1 MKFKKAFSVLSI
13 FMFAFVG
20 LIFGCKGKYDKYSI
34 YVEGE
39 TSIILHASSSIETDR
54 THEVTIK
61 YKNAPNENSKNI
73 TPIYDQKMF
82 SVTLVEKTEKY
93 TKFKI
98 APQDNIFSDN
108 LTSEIVFKT
117 AEGEKKCSVTVQ
129 IVIEITNLFINSNY
143 SPYVVADGKYY
154 SINTDKAFNFEPS
167 NTTQKGIVYSLV
179 DETLKER
186 YGIEV
191 LSDGRMKVERL
202 IDNNGQGLSS
212 FEVKATS
219 ENNANLTQTI
229 SVDVLK
235 ALTLEDF
242 SIITNGANS
251 DLATRYYQFSNENYE
266 NLTDAE
272 KERYATENF
281 EFLKQN
287 GIVLSSNDDKKK
299 TSLFQVVVNATSGLV
314 KENLNISLEKYILNN
329 ATIDRNTFV
338 ISALNP
344 NVDYLTL
351 NISYK
356 NYEDYKLSL
365 TLPVD
370 VKENATEMFI
380 NSSEKTTY
388 EIFDYYENHIGQPF
402 KVNIGKSNAY
412 DKTFKVSI
420 GKNDFAKLVLTYNGI
435 SMTNNDFEEKDGA
448 LVSKHNFENNSV
460 IYIKAKTGQE
470 NSEEE
475 IEIKFIAN
483 GGIDLDSAIKLNIV
497 EGVTSLSFATNKQ
510 ILYVAKGETL
520 NLNNQKLAYK
530 VNGKNIGDKLLDKV
544 NLYIENENLISATK
558 DTKAYNF
565 DIEGLNV
572 GTTKIKLVSENG
584 VESEEIIVIVYNYFD
599 AEELDEMFNIEM
611 GANLKLVEDKY
622 YLGLE
627 AGTNNANI
635 TLKNTNLVTINSS
648 SIEAA
653 DADILNAYKVSDNG
667 LIYQVQ
673 SISLGET
680 TVTIK
685 VNLYNENS
693 LVNNGELTKE
703 ITKELTIKT
712 YYPITDVSLKIDKN
726 GIDVID
732 GADLDLDSKN
742 NKLHVLKYEDI
753 FKISKKLTGNAEDS
767 DNLIKIAYN
776 IPNGYSVYNKNLST
790 NNVEEENAD
799 IIIGK
804 DYSLTFMFGD
814 KGFSSGVHSLS
825 ITAKVYDILATEY
838 YPVTFKVNV
847 KEQVKPYKIEIKEE
861 YGFVYL
867 TNQTSLY
874 ELKAEVKSEF
884 GKEVTNKNLAYK
896 VKDETILSVN
906 EQGII
911 TPKSS
916 GTTEITIYAKAS
928 KYKEDD
934 EYSVYEKVTVVVS
947 DGSKNLP
954 YILTDFSKLEA
965 DKNYTLSSD
974 LQIENSFNGEFGGT
988 INGDFAYKKY
998 SNNNYTGNFKL
1009 ISSLNGTIFTKLLN
1023 TATIENLDIVVNFQA
1038 TNDNKYSLFANT
1050 NEGEIENV
1058 NLTITGNMIFEFEN
1072 AKSVGLL
1079 VCENFG
1085 IITNCSVTG
1094 NLEIATNNNLTF
1106 GGLVG
1111 TNNGTLIGAYNYFT
1125 SETAENYNSTLNL
1138 IINTTG
1144 GDLTVGGLV
1153 GFASNSSINKNLN
1166 GKSIIRS
1173 NAKALGGII
1182 GEIDGKKDTTKVENC
1197 LFSGILN
1204 TTKVGANVGGV
1215 AGSATSTIF
1224 NLCFV
1229 QFTYESTKLGS
1240 TEKAFITASGNVGG
1254 LFGALSGENKISNS
1268 YVQSLVEYGS
1278 IGFDSDIL
1286 ASGNIGGLV
1295 GQIEENAKVEI
1306 EISFAEVEVLVNGNE
1321 DSIIGGLIGNAYD
1334 FTLNNVYSMVN
1345 VQNKDV
1351 VGGFV
1356 GKVVYA
1362 GSINN
1367 AYTLTANNI
1376 VGRNPNNVIISSNE
1390 VYTSSTVYD
1399 MISTSKFS
1407 TTPWKRDIYVNSG
1420 FPYLIFGSYN
1430 LIMQEPQSIKARF
1443 VVGNKVNENDIYYYG
1458 ASENIIVV
1466 NNDDKQ
1472 NKALVYYSN
1481 NLQFSLSE
1489 ILNIT
1494 VYPEGAQYNIMSSDN
1509 SILSVSGDR
1518 VRILKTGNVTLKVY
1532 YSNGRD
1538 VISAEVYFAIVNK
1551 IQEIVVEDD
1560 FEILEGKTKQL
1571 NVKVTGEGGLNF
1583 KFNED
1588 VSSYLLY
1595 NNDSINEQEINT
1607 NLKQHIFTALNEKS
1621 KISYI
1626 LTPYY
1631 NVLFGEEEYKVKDYD
1646 LQKNNLSIAIITG
1659 ATGISTNTTNIY
1671 LTEKQTISFDVQVE
1685 NDTEEN
1691 GLTICGE
1698 EFLTDKKQTINFDG
1712 ETILSVGVSKD
1723 ENAFTINVSSN
1734 ISITE
1739 EKTVELIIS
1748 PVSNSSL
1755 KLSVFVTLLPSKL
1768 LSIELTH
1775 YQTTT
1780 SAQDIKTMT
1789 NIPSPNITPGELGVL
1804 QINLHPNYA
1813 NLRKVLIKSN
1823 TVNGASIQ
1831 LAQLAVDE
1839 TNGNNLVYVKNNG
1852 KEEGALLLDFTTSK
1866 ITENG
1871 KQFDG
1876 NLYVSTILPSNVA
1889 VNTVF
1894 TITVICYDA
1903 LSSEPITQEIPLK
1916 AVPLP
1921 GAYLAYNGETNIQMA
1936 KGTELTLDLIKVNVD
1951 NVTPNFNYDDLKNKG
1966 VSLEYDEENEKVT
1979 IYVDIL
1985 SEITNFEIVTTVRTY
2000 INGKFET
2007 VQNTTIIS
2015 VVDFVVNDAYVEN
2028 AENSIIENNLGST
2041 TALKVKLNVTKANE
2055 SLFHNNDGNLEA
2067 RKQELERITLRIRA
2081 LEESISKLNSTFNT
2095 ITNNNNGSYIYSNI
2109 VADTTY
2115 ANFKTSEQNG
2125 YLAIT
2130 GTKVSTQQI
2139 VVLIN
2144 YTYDLNGYVKL
2155 TTNAGYEIVKNLI
2168 LEVKTYATKDNP
2180 FPITTYEQF
2189 KEKLTSEEGGSY
2201 ILLSD
2206 ITLPTNYSPINA
2218 NFESLDG
2225 NGYTINLQGFSLTE
2239 ENTNVGVFSEI
2250 SENSV
2255 VKNLKINILPN
2266 TFYLNDIYQYGF
2278 EVDALNLESLNF
2290 GVLCGVN
2297 NGVITNC
2304 SVVNDNNLLNKKSI
2318 AINIKS
2324 EENDNIN
2331 VGLFVGEN
2339 NGYITN
2345 SHVNNYSDKNTQG
2358 ISIYAKANLSGFV
2371 AKNSG
2376 KIASSYTTNVYI
2388 INSSQQLKTAGFVV
2402 ENTNQI
2408 VTSFVEGD
2416 RSNINNYGQILSGG
2430 IGAIY
2435 NVGGFVYSNAGS
2447 IKDCYSN
2454 IPLTTNMRSAG
2465 FVYDNT
2471 SGKIS
2476 TCFSASLI
2484 QTGSS
2489 SYRNFTG
2496 NNEENIVLNT
2506 KGGITQ
2512 SYYLSLTSIKGSD
2525 LTEYSEPANA
2535 ISVFDENSLEGFVCG
2550 VNGIWDVSGSLPVL
2564 IDATNEIYTQ
2574 RKLLD
2579 NSQLN
2584 DDSTKVYNYAYVNY
2598 QEGTEKNPIIVSNTK
2613 EFIDAITN
2621 IDNLYSYYMF
2631 GKKITTN
2638 INYKYIRIVKDINLS
2653 TIIIDGEEQDSQ
2665 EEVQKLQNIIF
2676 AGNLNGNGMDINN
2689 IVITAKSS
2697 DTNYDSFGL
2706 FKQIGVDFIYN
2717 SDKTT
2722 KNNLLDE
2729 DNCSVVKNINF
2740 YINSISAT
2748 ITRSVGVLTG
2758 EVINSK
2764 LYNINIVNNNNVVV
2778 TGNNMV
2784 GGVAGRISGQSK
2796 VSGISSNV
2804 SVMSTFNSEIERKN
2818 YVEIES
2824 KKINNVNYGSIS
2836 ETANNKVGFAGGLFG
2851 VVDIY
2856 DAKINYLA
2864 ETTTSQS
2871 KQTTAQITREFK
2883 GGISI
2888 NNNHISYAKV
2898 RGDIQVIGEI
2908 SGGLFGYIGTNS
2920 AIHDAQFEL
2929 TESRTQNIIANYSA
2943 GGIAGENHGLINY
2956 AVVSAEKYL
2965 QEEYDRNKTALE
2977 LRNMSNYLFSSTS
2990 NTATYVGGLVG
3001 INKDGNI
3008 TYSYNRANIIAENSR
3023 FVGGLVGLF
3032 DEGKIMYAYTT
3043 ANVVAQ
3049 KEIKSQEGYTTQ
3061 LKGYAG
3067 GVVGRLNSYIETSYD
3082 MSNIVG
3088 ANNIDTTKGSL
3099 DYYLTSFAGYNAVS
3113 QDKMPNVFETTI
3125 NGSSCIG
3132 STFNTNGEKLEFENY
3147 LDKNTQ
3153 CFDSYASDE
3162 NWDKVNF
3169 VFPVLTYNPQA
3180 VNRAIES
3187 EEDLRNMVSGGS
3199 YTLSKDIYLTSP
3211 WSPTYLEDIT
3221 LTSQERSKTEWS
3233 IHGTKYYKIYNLNIV
3248 KGSNDVSSNIGFFS
3262 TLKNSTVKDIT
3273 FVVGTTFKDPN
3284 NSAKAPDMRDGDAIN
3299 DDNWKKYSNLGLQIS
3314 NTDQKENQQPYSM
3327 GVLAGVIGAGS
3338 TINNIS
3344 IITKNGGKT
3353 EINTNLPNI
3362 GVLAGNISDYA
3373 QVSDIYINCLSD
3385 EFKDLGYKATFN
3397 ITSQDNGIG
3406 KETNIGGLFGKAN
3419 NSNIKNVNIKNVTI
3433 ETKATE
3439 SNVGLIGGNIGNS
3452 AISVISVE
3460 NSNIQAPN
3468 EIAKNY
3474 IYSGYGFGSV
3484 NTLSNEYEET
3494 CLFSFKQCK
3503 ISITLAEKIYVGGF
3517 AGQVINSSIFGVDI
3531 SKDCS
3536 IDIGAGVDN
3545 DETYVGGLIGCAGT
3559 LTDGNFLRNSYSNG
3573 QISLE
3578 YNGNEEI
3585 HVFVGGLVGR
3595 NGFSEEIKQ
3604 ANDKV
3609 TSTKYTYSG
3618 LNIGDDDT
3626 SSSKTYSKVKINVS
3640 SVTTSSNVEVC
3651 IGGLVGKNSG
3661 NIKNVV
3667 GLTSIKSTVISS
3679 YKEENTISAGIAIN
3693 EKGTI
3698 ENVSCAGALAG
3709 VSVRDEEYG
3718 VTFETYENLVKDFKA
3733 LSFDA
3738 DRKSENID
3746 NLGLSIL
3753 NPQIIASQDDWNG
3766 LVDIWNN
3773 ETANSETKYYI
3784 LNCDITSSTIDKFNH
3799 VLIGN
3804 GNTITLENAL
3814 FNTIGNNAVVSSL
3827 NIIAKTNKINSYNVV
3842 LNDDCLNSN
3851 TVLAQENTGVVFGVN
3866 IVGNLYS
3873 SFTANDDITS
3883 YISSFVIKNTGTIIN
3898 SSSKVNMIIKVEF
3911 NNYND
3916 EKKDAISGFVS
3927 ENEGLILNSY
3937 STSNI
3942 EILETK
3948 RDINYIVPSALKNIA
3963 GFVYNNKK
3971 FIANCYSATTMP
3983 ESASEASYP
3992 FEIKNTNNLCIQ
4004 NCYFDINAVAKYR
4017 IDKES
4022 KLAKD
4027 TISMPKQTNEIT
4039 KELFKGYTSIWAQD
4053 NKINYN
4059 YIYINNINNINI
4071 ESATTTSDIYLT
4083 YSEDNGYEINHLGI
4097 LNSITSILEEATSEV
4112 KFILTRNVNA
4122 KVVRV
4127 YKDRGSTKEE
4137 VLTSY
4142 TPINLSGKNAT
4153 FNGNGFAIC
4162 NLKLENSTKI
4172 TDKTTEYN
4180 KYVGL
4185 FYTTTDTTSSKVTNL
4200 ALLNMKYVINTLS
4213 ATPTYIGG
4221 IVAYGNIAIEN
4232 CYTEGVITTDIVNNE
4247 NDVINRKAELYIGGL
4262 AGQTSGSITNSVSN
4276 VQIDLTTEFKNSTGY
4291 IGGVVGKTT
4300 KSITKTMSLNKIKV
4314 NTFDKLYM
4322 GGIAGLIEATS
4333 TTSTSTT
4340 EVNNVVTL
4348 SQVIYGGYYQ
4358 HYYEQYSE
4366 TESTLYY
4373 NINAVFGKVGENVN
4387 VVADTVN
4394 YSSKLS
4400 LIEDTNSICT
4410 SSNVLKNDGTFFA
4423 SNITSNGNKF
4433 MNSENSSYV
4442 LDVTEGSIL
4451 NPIIITN
4458 IDDLKYTTT
4467 DENGNVITKD
4477 GFESGKN
4484 YIVSISEI
4492 QLKNEAE
4499 GTSATIIGEY
4509 AFSNG
4514 YIIFDNSGENVKV
4527 TFGTNATRLFSSL
4540 TNAIVS
4546 GIDFDGNYTKIQ
4558 TSGILVDLIEN
4569 TTINNVNAYN
4579 MYLTINKPIQNDYND
4594 YNVNSSA
4601 GLFINTAIENSVIT
4615 NVETKEGRI
4624 KAASEENPNN
4634 ENVSRVAGV
4643 VGFAKNTT
4651 FYNVKNY
4658 ATITSANVA
4667 YGLSGIVA
4675 EARNCSINFVENNG
4689 LIYIKGSGT
4698 VIAAGISADIQN
4710 SSISFSK
4717 NTAKVQASSSKDSS
4731 SSGLTI
4737 TPEKKLI
4744 AMYYCFNSGNVF
4756 SVGNQE
4762 SLTTG
4767 LLKVDKNS
4775 ENHELFYSYNKGA
4788 VASEGEIFALT
4799 NGKHKVGNE
4808 NSMINYCYNIGGGY
4822 SSIQTVISLTSGDSS
4837 TLDNVVGVENLM
4849 TTKEIVGST
4858 YAEVIQQSSQD
4869 FTMKKNDSMYFPV
4882 IAVIDELYTLKQKN
4896 ETYQIST
4903 AFDLYYWLSFVA
4915 SGNVDI
4921 LKDIDM
4927 SGYHVKPVQS
4937 EFKGTFNGNN
4947 HQISDIIISEKVIVN
4962 KNNDVDEN
4970 DGVDKMY
4977 VGFIA
4982 QNSGTIKNVN
4992 FVDPQ
4997 ITNDSEIAANTY
5009 IGVVAAQN
5017 SGTIQNVMVSASRDN
5032 IKFISSQ
5039 YSGDHASA
5047 GGDNIYIG
5055 GIAGYNKGTIDTCEV
5070 INLFSGATIDVQYR
5084 FSIGSFKLT
5093 GVNICTGGIVGLSEG
5108 GSIENCSHFGYM
5120 SIIVDNSGRTLEL
5133 GEFGNLVM
5141 DLIISTPVA
5150 TIGSWTGP
5158 IYGKKDDSTT
5168 LDNNYAISNLSTT
5181 SNPTTII
5188 GYSFINSF
5196 VEKSN
5201 NLAGL
5206 VDKNQTGGKGYT
5218 VPPVGTI
5225 SLTTKQ
5231 VKIADKTSDAV
5242 KMADKAADTLKV
5254 LDKIDDTADNV
5265 KLGAS
5270 LAKGAAKGAKMGL
5283 LVFQIVD
5290 AGMMVQNMV
5299 SNIPSFDEQAY
5310 NSITSSSYNTLTAFK
5325 DIYGEFDTKNNLI
5338 SSLFASEEIS
5348 AKTKI
5353 NSDNVCIL
5361 GELSS
5366 HGNSYS
5372 VPNKKEG
5379 ATNTYYIT
5387 SADEFAYALK
5397 LTEETSATFILL
5409 NSIDLRKKAWGTWN
5423 NSLTTQDTSGK
5434 ITIITNGFEIIYS
5447 EADTKVG
5454 KDTKGKDVSTVQT
5467 ISDDFGVVDH
5477 VEKNNAMAKF
5487 NSFKQAFIAAGGY
5500 EEETIKD
5507 DIYYIY
5513 NKEQLYLIGFYLNVF
5528 ADDLV
5533 WSSHINFSGMTFKLQ
5548 NDIALDLS
5556 NDFKT
5561 KNEKGEDIKNPLNKV
5576 LSDKIGGTFIEPQ
5589 MVYDTSKTYSFMNG
5603 IDSYYGSSD
5612 KWREIDLFN
5621 GTIDGNGK
5629 TITIKNG
5636 VLFDYTNVDAKI
5648 YNLNVVANCS
5658 TVDTVGT
5665 IGFVVNNNRGIL
5677 ENVNV
5682 TLNTGETSEAQNP
5695 LIINRVFET
5704 KEVIAKK
5711 VVKKD
5716 GTANYIAIINRVVE
5730 FGLISGYNIG
5740 TITNCSV
5747 KTETLTIKN
5756 NVEIPEKAVYD
5767 YTTNDKGEIVE
5778 LKELTNYSTVIN
5790 LSESIGA
5797 FVGNNSGRIEFNKT
5811 ISEINLNITNS
5822 FNIPDDIKSKTTTET
5837 TIRMG
5842 AICGENSISKE
5853 MVYNEINDK
5862 NKAPGVFG
5870 AKINQVTLNAGDY
5883 TSLKLGGITG
5893 ESSTNITNCSIMS
5906 FETKNTIT
5914 EQKEEIIGLLVG
5926 SVLPSLY
5933 VRNYE
5938 FKNNAYN
5945 YYYSTTMPTISNSF
5959 VIAKTDST
5967 FDLCGKSYCLHY
5979 KVVTTTG
5986 TFEGKTTNCYTI
5998 QYCYSEDEA
6007 LDSSKKYD
6015 WLSVDA
6021 VMATGAGANNINIY
6035 IDSNNDNDNDKDN
6048 NLITENDN
6056 YNSQKLVEINAKTIE
6071 FSIAYDDS
6079 LLEYNESLSIEQ
6091 NNQNASDLE
6100 KVVANRDGCSMSLL
6114 IGNSTTEAKKGTT
6127 FKVVGT
6133 KDLSE
6138 SISIKLDYYTT
6149 EINIKETYYETQ
6161 KVQKTDEQGNLIY
6174 IDSEGQETTE
6184 QFGENGVEN
6193 EPLMI
6198 DKEVEKERTIRKYQY
6213 KLDNDNQFT
6222 KGDENGS
6229 YYVIGLS
6236 GDSSVEFKISLTKT
6250 YDKNETTN

>member
-1 MKFKKAFSVLSI
+1 MKFKKAFSFLFI

-82 SVTLVEKTEKY
+82 SVTLVEKTDKY
-93 TKFKI
+93 AKFKI
-98 APQDNIFSDN
+98 APQDNIYSDD

-117 AEGEKKCSVTVQ
+117 AEGNKKCSITVQ

-143 SPYVVADGKYY
+143 SAFVVADGKYY

-167 NTTQKGIVYSLV
+167 NTTQKGIIYSLV

-186 YGIEV
+186 YGVEV
-191 LSDGRMKVERL
+191 LSDGRMKVESL
-202 IDNNGQGLSS
+202 IDNNGQGLSN

-229 SVDVLK
+229 TVDVLK

-251 DLATRYYQFSNENYE
+251 DLATRYYQLSDEDYE
-266 NLTDAE
+266 KLTDAE
-272 KERYATENF
+272 KSRYQTENF

-299 TSLFQVVVNATSGLV
+299 TSLFQVVINAASGLD
-314 KENLNISLEKYILNN
+314 KGNLNITLEKYILNN

-344 NVDYLTL
+344 NIDYLTL

-370 VKENATEMFI
+370 VKENATEMLI
-380 NSSEKTTY
+380 NSSDKTTY
-388 EIFDYYENHIGQPF
+388 EIFDYYENHVGQPF

-420 GKNDFAKLVLTYNGI
+420 DKNDFAKLVLTYNGI
-435 SMTNNDFEEKDGA
+435 SMTNNDFEEKDGV

-460 IYIKAKTGQE
+460 IYIKAKVGEE
-470 NSEEE
+470 NSNEE
-475 IEIKFIAN
+475 IDIKFIAN
-483 GGIDLDSAIKLNIV
+483 GGIDLDSNIKLNIV

-510 ILYVAKGETL
+510 ILYVAKGEKL
-520 NLNNQKLAYK
+520 NLNNQTLAYK
-530 VNGKNIGDKLLDKV
+530 VNGNDKGDKLLDKV

-584 VESEEIIVIVYNYFD
+584 VESEEITVIVYNYSN
-599 AEELDEMFNIEM
+599 AEELDEMFDIEM

-635 TLKNTNLVTINSS
+635 TLKNTNLVTVNSS
-648 SIEAA
+648 NIEVAKA
-653 DADILNAYKVSDNG
+653 DVLNAYKVSDNG

-680 TVTIK
+680 TITIK
-685 VNLYNENS
+685 VSVYNENS

-712 YYPITDVSLKIDKN
+712 YYPITDVSLKVDKN
-726 GIDVID
+726 GIDVVD

-753 FKISKKLTGNAEDS
+753 FKISKKSTGNTADS

-776 IPNGYSVYNKNLST
+776 IPSGYSVYNKNLST

-799 IIIGK
+799 IVIGE

-814 KGFSSGVHSLS
+814 KGFSSSGVHSLF

-847 KEQVKPYKIEIKEE
+847 KEQVKPYKIEIEEE

-884 GKEVTNKNLAYK
+884 GKEVTNKNLAYT

-916 GTTEITIYAKAS
+916 GKTEITIYAKAS

-934 EYSVYEKVTVVVS
+934 EYSVYEKVTVVVA
-947 DGSKNLP
+947 DGSINLP

-965 DKNYTLSSD
+965 NKNYTLSSD
-974 LQIENSFNGEFGGT
+974 LQVENSFNGEFGGT

-1009 ISSLNGTIFTKLLN
+1009 ISSLKGVIFTKLLN
-1023 TATIENLDIVVNFQA
+1023 TATIKNLDIVVNFQA
-1038 TNDNKYSLFANT
+1038 TNDNEYSLFADI
-1050 NEGEIENV
+1050 NEGNIENV
-1058 NLTITGNMIFEFEN
+1058 NVTYNGNMKFAFAGEEQIG
-1072 AKSVGLL
+1072 SL
-1079 VCENFG
+1079 VCENLG
-1085 IITNCSVTG
+1085 TITNCSVTG
-1094 NLEIATNNNLTF
+1094 NLEITTNNNLIF

-1111 TNNGTLIGAYNYFT
+1111 KNNGTLIGTYNYFN
-1125 SETAENYNSTLNL
+1125 SKTAENYNSTLNL

-1153 GFASNSSINKNLN
+1153 GLANSSSINKNLN
-1166 GKSIIRS
+1166 SKSIIRS
-1173 NAKALGGII
+1173 NAQTLGGII
-1182 GEIDGKKDTTKVENC
+1182 GEIDGEKNTTKIENC
-1197 LFSGILN
+1197 LFSGILS
-1204 TTKVGANVGGV
+1204 TTKVGANVGGITGRV
-1215 AGSATSTIF
+1215 TSTIY

-1229 QFTYESTKLGS
+1229 QFTYENTKLGS
-1240 TEKAFITASGNVGG
+1240 TEKAFITANGNVGG
-1254 LFGALSGENKISNS
+1254 LIGELNGESKISNS
-1268 YVQSLVEYGS
+1268 YIQSLVEYGS

-1286 ASGNIGGLV
+1286 ASGNVGGLV
-1295 GQIEENAKVEI
+1295 GQIVENASVEI
-1306 EISFAEVEVLVNGNE
+1306 EISFAEVEISVNGNE
-1321 DSIIGGLIGNAYD
+1321 NSIIGGLIGKAYD

-1345 VQNKDV
+1345 VQNKENNV

-1356 GKVVYA
+1356 GEVVSA
-1362 GSINN
+1362 GNINN

-1376 VGRNPNNVIISSNE
+1376 VGKNTNNVTISSNE

-1458 ASENIIVV
+1458 ASENIVV
-1466 NNDDKQ
+1466 INNDDKQ
-1472 NKALVYYSN
+1472 NKALVYYSE

-1494 VYPEGAQYNIMSSDN
+1494 VYPEGAQYNIASSDN

-1518 VRILKTGNVTLKVY
+1518 IRILKTGNVTLKVY
-1532 YSNGRD
+1532 YANGRD
-1538 VISAEVYFAIVNK
+1538 VVSAEVYFAIVNK
-1551 IQEIVVEDD
+1551 IQEIVVEED
-1560 FEILEGKTKQL
+1560 FEILKGKTKQL

-1595 NNDSINEQEINT
+1595 NNGSINEQEINT

-1621 KISYI
+1621 EISYT

-1646 LQKNNLSIAIITG
+1646 LQKKDLSFAIITG

-1685 NDTEEN
+1685 NDTEES

-1698 EFLTDKKQTINFDG
+1698 EFLTNNEQTITFDS
-1712 ETILSVGVSKD
+1712 ETILLVSVSKN
-1723 ENAFTINVSSN
+1723 ENAFEINVSSN
-1734 ISITE
+1734 IPVTE

-1748 PVSNSSL
+1748 PVSNSNL

-1789 NIPSPNITPGELGVL
+1789 NIPSPKITPGELGVL

-1823 TVNGASIQ
+1823 IVNGASIQ
-1831 LAQLAVDE
+1831 LAQLAIDE
-1839 TNGNNLVYVKNNG
+1839 TNENNLVYVKNNG
-1852 KEEGALLLDFTTSK
+1852 KEDGALLLDFNTSK
-1866 ITENG
+1866 IIKEG
-1871 KQFDG
+1871 EEIKKQFDG
-1876 NLYVSTILPSNVA
+1876 NLYVSTILPSNA
-1889 VNTVF
+1889 IENTIF

-1903 LSSEPITQEIPLK
+1903 LSSEPIIQEIPLK

-1921 GAYLAYNGETNIQMA
+1921 GAYLAYNNETNIQMA
-1936 KGTELTLDLIKVNVD
+1936 KGTELTLDLIKVNVE
-1951 NVTPNFNYDDLKNKG
+1951 NVEPDFNYADLETKG
-1966 VSLEYDEENEKVT
+1966 VSLEYDEENEKAT

-2007 VQNTTIIS
+2007 VQNTTKIS

-2041 TALKVKLNVTKANE
+2041 TTLKVKLNVTKADE
-2055 SLFHNNDGNLEA
+2055 SLFHNNDGKLEV

-2095 ITNNNNGSYIYSNI
+2095 ITNNNNGSYTYSNI

-2139 VVLIN
+2139 VVLVN

-2168 LEVKTYATKDNP
+2168 LEVKTYTTKDNP
-2180 FPITTYEQF
+2180 FPITTYEKF
-2189 KEKLTSEEGGSY
+2189 REKLTSEEGGSY
-2201 ILLSD
+2201 ILLND
-2206 ITLPTNYSPINA
+2206 ITLPTNYSPISA

-2239 ENTNVGVFSEI
+2239 ENTNIGVFSEI

-2255 VKNLKINILPN
+2255 VKNLKINILPS

-2304 SVVNDNNLLNKKSI
+2304 SVVNENNLLNKKTI
-2318 AINIKS
+2318 AINVKS

-2339 NGYITN
+2339 KGYITN

-2376 KIASSYTTNVYI
+2376 KIASSYATNVYI

-2416 RSNINNYGQILSGG
+2416 RSNIDNYGQILSGG
-2430 IGAIY
+2430 ISAIY

-2471 SGKIS
+2471 SGKIN

-2535 ISVFDENSLEGFVCG
+2535 ISEFDENSLEGFVCG
-2550 VNGIWDVSGSLPVL
+2550 VNGIWNVSGSLPVL
-2564 IDATNEIYTQ
+2564 IDATNEIFTQ

-2584 DDSTKVYNYAYVNY
+2584 DDSTKVYNYVYVNY
-2598 QEGTEKNPIIVSNTK
+2598 QEGTEKNPIIVSNTQ
-2613 EFIDAITN
+2613 EFIDAITDTN
-2621 IDNLYSYYMF
+2621 NLYNYYMF

-2638 INYKYIRIVKDINLS
+2638 INYKYIRIVKDLDLS

-2676 AGNLNGNGMDINN
+2676 AGNLNGNGMNINN

-2717 SDKTT
+2717 SDKST

-2740 YINSISAT
+2740 HINSISAT

-2764 LYNINIVNNNNVVV
+2764 LYNINIVNNNGVVV

-2796 VSGISSNV
+2796 VSGVTSNV

-2824 KKINNVNYGSIS
+2824 KKINNVNYGSINDA
-2836 ETANNKVGFAGGLFG
+2836 ANNKVGFAGGLFG

-2871 KQTTAQITREFK
+2871 KQTTAQITRDFK

-2898 RGDIQVIGEI
+2898 HGDIQVIGEI
-2908 SGGLFGYIGTNS
+2908 SGGLFGYVGTNS
-2920 AIHDAQFEL
+2920 AIHDVQFEL
-2929 TESRTQNIIANYSA
+2929 VESSTQNIIANYSA
-2943 GGIAGENHGLINY
+2943 GGIVGENHGLINY

-3001 INKDGNI
+3001 INKDGDI

-3061 LKGYAG
+3061 LKGYTG
-3067 GVVGRLNSYIETSYD
+3067 GVIGRLNSYIETAYD

-3088 ANNIDTTKGSL
+3088 ANNIDTTKSSTE
-3099 DYYLTSFAGYNAVS
+3099 YYLTSFAGYNAVS

-3125 NGSSCIG
+3125 NGPSCIG
-3132 STFNTNGEKLEFENY
+3132 STFNANGEKLEFENY

-3169 VFPVLTYNPQA
+3169 VFPVLTYNPQS
-3180 VNRAIES
+3180 VNRAVES
-3187 EEDLRNMVSGGS
+3187 EEGLRNMVSGGS
-3199 YTLSKDIYLTSP
+3199 YTLTKDIYLTSP
-3211 WSPTYLEDIT
+3211 WSPAYLEDIT
-3221 LTSQERSKTEWS
+3221 LTSQERSKTEWA

-3248 KGSNDVSSNIGFFS
+3248 KGSSDTSSNIGFFS

-3284 NSAKAPDMRDGDAIN
+3284 NSAKAPDMKNGEATNDA
-3299 DDNWKKYSNLGLQIS
+3299 NWEKYSSLGLQIS
-3314 NTDQKENQQPYSM
+3314 NNTNSGYSM
-3327 GVLAGVIGAGS
+3327 GVLAGVISAGS

-3344 IITKNGGKT
+3344 IITKNGGT
-3353 EINTNLPNI
+3353 AEINTNLQNV

-3373 QVSDIYINCLSD
+3373 QVSDIHINCLSN
-3385 EFKDLGYKATFN
+3385 EFKNLDYQANFN
-3397 ITSQDNGIG
+3397 IISNNS
-3406 KETNIGGLFGKAN
+3406 KEEANIGGLFGKAN
-3419 NSNIKNVNIKNVTI
+3419 NSNIKNVNIKNVAINT
-3433 ETKATE
+3433 TADK

-3452 AISVISVE
+3452 AISIFLVE
-3460 NSNIQAPN
+3460 NSKIQVPN
-3468 EIAKNY
+3468 NSKSY
-3474 IYSGYGFGSV
+3474 IYSGFGFGSV
-3484 NTLSNEYEET
+3484 NNLSNDYGEN
-3494 CLFSFKQCK
+3494 CQFSFKRCE
-3503 ISITLAEKIYVGGF
+3503 ISIFSAVKIYVGGF

-3531 SKDCS
+3531 SKDCLIS
-3536 IDIGAGVDN
+3536 LNAGERN
-3545 DETYVGGLIGCAGT
+3545 DETYLGGLIGRAGT

-3578 YNGNEEI
+3578 YNGGSDI
-3585 HVFVGGLVGR
+3585 QVLVGGLVGC
-3595 NGFSEEIKQ
+3595 NGFNETVKEG
-3604 ANDKV
+3604 NNL
-3609 TSTKYTYSG
+3609 TSKEQTYNG
-3618 LNIGDDDT
+3618 LNIGDNDT
-3626 SSSKTYSKVKINVS
+3626 SSSKTYSKVRINVS
-3640 SVTTSSNVEVC
+3640 SITTSSNSKAY
-3651 IGGLVGKNSG
+3651 IGGLVGRNSG

-3667 GLTSIKSTVISS
+3667 GLSSIKSTAIDS
-3679 YKEENTISAGIAIN
+3679 YKTGKSTISAGIATN
-3693 EKGTI
+3693 EKGKI
-3698 ENVSCAGALAG
+3698 ENVSCAGDLAG
-3709 VSVRDEEYG
+3709 VSIRDEEYG
-3718 VTFETYENLVKDFKA
+3718 VEFESYNNLIKNFEPLD
-3733 LSFDA
+3733 FDA
-3738 DRKSENID
+3738 DQKSENNENI
-3746 NLGLSIL
+3746 GLSIL
-3753 NPQIIASQDDWNG
+3753 NPQTIENQTEWDALVTGLNG
-3766 LVDIWNN
+3766 
-3773 ETANSETKYYI
+3773 ETENSETKYYI
-3784 LNCDITSSTIDKFNH
+3784 LNCDISSSATITNFNH

-3804 GNTITLENAL
+3804 GHTITLQSTL
-3814 FNTIGNNAVVSSL
+3814 FNTIGNNAVVSNL
-3827 NIIAKTNKINSYNVV
+3827 NIIAKTNEINSYD
-3842 LNDDCLNSN
+3842 LDLTDDCLNSN
-3851 TVLAQENTGVVFGVN
+3851 TAFAQENQGVVFGIN
-3866 IVGNLYS
+3866 IVGNLHS
-3873 SFTANDDITS
+3873 SFTANDDTAS

-3898 SSSKVNMIIKVEF
+3898 SSSKVNMIIKVAF
-3911 NNYND
+3911 IHYGD
-3916 EKKDAISGFVS
+3916 EKKDAISGFAN
-3927 ENEGLILNSY
+3927 ENAGLILNSY

-3942 EILETK
+3942 EIFESK

-3963 GFVYNNKK
+3963 GFIYNNTK
-3971 FIANCYSATTMP
+3971 FVANCYSATTMP
-3983 ESASEASYP
+3983 ESDAKTIYP
-3992 FEIKNTNNLCIQ
+3992 FEINSTKNLWVQ
-4004 NCYFDINAVAKYR
+4004 NCYFDVNAVAKYQS
-4017 IDKES
+4017 ENGNS
-4022 KLAKD
+4022 EEAKD
-4027 TISMPKQTNEIT
+4027 TKANPKQTNELT
-4039 KELFKGYTSIWAQD
+4039 KDLFTGYTSIWAQN
-4053 NKINYN
+4053 NKINYS
-4059 YIYINNINNINI
+4059 YIYINNINNTNV
-4071 ESATTTSDIYLT
+4071 ESTTTTTATEIRST
-4083 YSEDNGYEINHLGI
+4083 YSESNGYEINHLGT
-4097 LNSITSILEEATSEV
+4097 LNSMPSILEGTTSEI
-4112 KFILTRNVNA
+4112 KFVLTRNVNA

-4127 YKDRGSTKEE
+4127 YKERSSEREK
-4137 VLTSY
+4137 VLTNY
-4142 TPINLSGKNAT
+4142 TPINLSGKKVT

-4172 TDKTTEYN
+4172 TNNRTDFIQ
-4180 KYVGL
+4180 YVGL
-4185 FYTTTDTTSSKVTNL
+4185 FYTTTETTTNTTSSTVKNL
-4200 ALLNMKYVINTLS
+4200 ALLNMKYVINNLTT
-4213 ATPTYIGG
+4213 TPTYIGG
-4221 IVAYGNIAIEN
+4221 IVAYGDTIVQN
-4232 CYTEGVITTDIVNNE
+4232 CYTEGVITTDIVNNSSE
-4247 NDVINRKAELYIGGL
+4247 NKEATLYIGGL
-4262 AGQTSGSITNSVSN
+4262 AGNTSGEITNSVSN
-4276 VQIDLTTEFKNSTGY
+4276 VQIDLTTEFQNSTGF
-4291 IGGVVGKTT
+4291 IGGVVGET
-4300 KSITKTMSLNKIKV
+4300 KNSITNTMSLNKIKV
-4314 NTFDKLYM
+4314 NTFVKLYM
-4322 GGIAGLIEATS
+4322 GGIAGKVVGTE
-4333 TTSTSTT
+4333 TTTDKTP
-4340 EVNNVVTL
+4340 NLKDIVTL

-4358 HYYEQYSE
+4358 HYYE
-4366 TESTLYY
+4366 TLNDTIYY
-4373 NINAVFGKVGENVN
+4373 NINAVFGKVD
-4387 VVADTVN
+4387 DTISTSDIK

-4400 LIEDTNSICT
+4400 LVEDSICT
-4410 SSNVLKNDGTFFA
+4410 SSNILNAGEFFA
-4423 SNITSNGNKF
+4423 SNITSEDNKF
-4433 MNSENSSYV
+4433 MNSSTSSYV
-4442 LDVTEGSIL
+4442 LKADNGSIL
-4451 NPIIITN
+4451 NPIIITSLDN
-4458 IDDLKYTTT
+4458 LKYQTT
-4467 DENGNVITKD
+4467 DGNGNTIEIK

-4484 YIVSISEI
+4484 YIVSVDTIELS
-4492 QLKNEAE
+4492 KTTTGNE
-4499 GTSATIIGEY
+4499 TNTIGEY
-4509 AFSNG
+4509 EFSNG
-4514 YIIFDNSGENVKV
+4514 YIIFDKNGENVKV
-4527 TFGTNATRLFSSL
+4527 TFGVVATRLFSKL
-4540 TNAIVS
+4540 ENAIVS
-4546 GIDFDGNYTKIQ
+4546 GIDFDGNYTEIT
-4558 TSGILVDLIEN
+4558 TSGILADLITN

-4579 MYLTINKPIQNDYND
+4579 MYLVTNKPVESEYNA
-4594 YNVNSSA
+4594 NGSV
-4601 GLFINTAIENSVIT
+4601 GLFINTAVENSVIT

-4624 KAASEENPNN
+4624 KA
-4634 ENVSRVAGV
+4634 NVVEQRVAGV
-4643 VGFAKNTT
+4643 VGYAMKTT

-4658 ATITSANVA
+4658 ATITSASIA
-4667 YGLSGIVA
+4667 YELSGIVA

-4689 LIYIKGSGT
+4689 LIYIKGSGD
-4698 VIAAGISADIQN
+4698 VNAAGISADIKD

-4717 NTAKVQASSSKDSS
+4717 NTAKVQTSSDKVSK
-4731 SSGLTI
+4731 SSGLIISKET
-4737 TPEKKLI
+4737 ESSVV
-4744 AMYYCFNSGNVF
+4744 MYYCYNSGNVV
-4756 SVGNQE
+4756 SIGTQD

-4767 LLKVDKNS
+4767 LLEVV
-4775 ENHELFYSYNKGA
+4775 EGTFNHKLFYSYNKGA
-4788 VASEGEIFALT
+4788 VVSSGKIFALT
-4799 NGKHKVGNE
+4799 NGTHKEGNKG
-4808 NSMINYCYNIGGGY
+4808 SIVNYCYNIGGGY
-4822 SSIQTVISLTSGDSS
+4822 SSVQTVISLVSGDSS
-4837 TLDNVVGVENLM
+4837 TLDKVIGVENLM
-4849 TTKEIVGST
+4849 DKIQIDNIEYT
-4858 YAEVIQQSSQD
+4858 YAEVIKNSSQD
-4869 FTMKKNDSMYFPV
+4869 FTMTPSGSMYFPV
-4882 IAVIDELYTLKQKN
+4882 IAIIDEKYELKQEN
-4896 ETYQIST
+4896 GTYQIST

-4927 SGYHVKPVQS
+4927 SGYHVKPITK
-4937 EFKGTFNGNN
+4937 EFNGIFNGNN
-4947 HQISDIIISEKVIVN
+4947 HQISDIIISESNI
-4962 KNNDVDEN
+4962 DDSSL
-4970 DGVDKMY
+4970 Y

-4982 QNSGTIKNVN
+4982 KNGGTIQNVN

-4997 ITNDSEIAANTY
+4997 IINNSKIATNIY
-5009 IGVVAAQN
+5009 IGVVAAYN
-5017 SGTIQNVMVSASRDN
+5017 KGNIQNVMVSASRDG

-5039 YSGDHASA
+5039 YKGVHASK
-5047 GGDNIYIG
+5047 GRDYIYIG
-5055 GIAGYNKGTIDTCEV
+5055 GITGKNLGTINTCEI
-5070 INLFSGATIDVQYR
+5070 INIYDGATIDVKYQ
-5084 FSIGSFKLT
+5084 FTIGVSSLI
-5093 GVNICTGGIVGLSEG
+5093 GVDIYTGGLVGENERG
-5108 GSIENCSHFGYM
+5108 RIENSCHFGYM
-5120 SIIVDNSGRTLEL
+5120 GIVVDNSGRTLEL
-5133 GEFGNLVM
+5133 GEIGNLVM
-5141 DLIISTPVA
+5141 DVVISTPVA
-5150 TIGSWTGP
+5150 EIDSFTGP
-5158 IYGKKDDSTT
+5158 IYGKNSNGAIS
-5168 LDNNYAISNLSTT
+5168 NNYALSNLSGAE
-5181 SNPTTII
+5181 NPSTII
-5188 GYSFINSF
+5188 GYYFENAYTT
-5196 VEKSN
+5196 KSN
-5201 NLAGL
+5201 NLYNCLEKAEEIESQQAIEGVKVISTTIETVTGAVLKAKKIIKAIDKATDFIKTGKNIVKVGL
-5206 VDKNQTGGKGYT
+5206 SALGKI
-5218 VPPVGTI
+5218 VPGIGTI
-5225 SLTTKQ
+5225 YMIMDTVHMAQNLT
-5231 VKIADKTSDAV
+5231 
-5242 KMADKAADTLKV
+5242 
-5254 LDKIDDTADNV
+5254 
-5265 KLGAS
+5265 
-5270 LAKGAAKGAKMGL
+5270 
-5283 LVFQIVD
+5283 
-5290 AGMMVQNMV
+5290 
-5299 SNIPSFDEQAY
+5299 SNIPILDDATY
-5310 NSITSSSYNTLTAFK
+5310 DATLTGFDKIANFK
-5325 DIYGEFDTKNNLI
+5325 SIYGEWDKR
-5338 SSLFASEEIS
+5338 
-5348 AKTKI
+5348 TKI
-5353 NSDNVCIL
+5353 KKDESGNVTSQEEKESLVTTLFDPDNSDETGFKTFIEPEKVYIQSQ
-5361 GELSS
+5361 LSS
-5366 HGNSYS
+5366 HESVYS
-5372 VPNKKEG
+5372 VPKLVDGESNK
-5379 ATNTYYIT
+5379 YCIT
-5387 SADEFAYALK
+5387 SADELAYAIQLQK
-5397 LTEETSATFILL
+5397 KNKASTFIIL
-5409 NSIDLRKKAWGTWN
+5409 NSIDLRKKVWPSTY
-5423 NSLTTQDTSGK
+5423 SDLSK
-5434 ITIITNGFEIIYS
+5434 ITIFSNDFEIIYPTTITFGQGES
-5447 EADTKVG
+5447 S
-5454 KDTKGKDVSTVQT
+5454 VSSVPNTN
-5467 ISDDFGVVDH
+5467 INNDFGAF
-5477 VEKNNAMAKF
+5477 EKLEKDNKKAKF
-5487 NSFKQAFIAAGGY
+5487 NSFKSAFNSLKAKDTDKAI
-5500 EEETIKD
+5500 ESDIKFN
-5507 DIYYIY
+5507 ITT
-5513 NKEQLYLIGFYLNVF
+5513 KEQLYLIGLYLNVF
-5528 ADDLV
+5528 KDDV
-5533 WSSHINFSGMTFKLQ
+5533 IWSSYLNFAGITFTLQ
-5548 NDIALDLS
+5548 NDITLELEK
-5556 NDFKT
+5556 DFKT
-5561 KNEKGEDIKNPLNKV
+5561 TNEKDEQIANPLNQKIA
-5576 LSDKIGGTFIEPQ
+5576 DAIGGGFITSA
-5589 MVYDTSKTYSFMNG
+5589 MVYDTDKSYSYLTG
-5603 IDSYYGSSD
+5603 IDTYYGISD
-5612 KWREIDLFN
+5612 KYYDTALFN
-5621 GTIDGNGK
+5621 GTLNGNAK
-5629 TITIKNG
+5629 AITIKNG
-5636 VLFDYTNVDAKI
+5636 TLFNYTNEFAKI
-5648 YNLNVVANCS
+5648 CNLKINVECS
-5658 TVDTVGT
+5658 SLNSTTSM
-5665 IGFVVNNNRGIL
+5665 GFVVNENMGTI
-5677 ENVNV
+5677 ENVSVYVKINKE
-5682 TLNTGETSEAQNP
+5682 NTFTINKLFSESVECDKNDKGSYTNSATF
-5695 LIINRVFET
+5695 V
-5704 KEVIAKK
+5704 
-5711 VVKKD
+5711 D
-5716 GTANYIAIINRVVE
+5716 AIW
-5730 FGLISGYNIG
+5730 FGLICGTNSGKL
-5740 TITNCSV
+5740 TNCSANTSV
-5747 KTETLTIKN
+5747 DKELKININIEVPINASK
-5756 NVEIPEKAVYD
+5756 
-5767 YTTNDKGEIVE
+5767 YTTNDDNKLNAEKQNINNAEVCISEEIG
-5778 LKELTNYSTVIN
+5778 L
-5790 LSESIGA
+5790 
-5797 FVGNNSGRIEFNKT
+5797 FVGLNEGKIEFDKT
-5811 ISEINLNITNS
+5811 INKISLKVENKVAWEEPNSNTINKNIYLNL
-5822 FNIPDDIKSKTTTET
+5822 
-5837 TIRMG
+5837 G
-5842 AICGENSISKE
+5842 AICGTNTISDE
-5853 MVYNEINDK
+5853 RFYNEQN
-5862 NKAPGVFG
+5862 NNAVSNQGVFG
-5870 AKINQVTLNAGDY
+5870 TKINQVDLNAIINN
-5883 TSLKLGGITG
+5883 LKELNIGGITG
-5893 ESSTNITNCSIMS
+5893 SSSTTIQDCYILSFSTNNEIMS
-5906 FETKNTIT
+5906 VENKPLC
-5914 EQKEEIIGLLVG
+5914 KIGLLVG
-5926 SVLPSLY
+5926 EIKPTLYIQNYKFENSNYNFYYFVNIPSI
-5933 VRNYE
+5933 
-5938 FKNNAYN
+5938 K
-5945 YYYSTTMPTISNSF
+5945 NSF
-5959 VIAKTDST
+5959 AASKTDKD
-5967 FDLCGKSYCLHY
+5967 FNLFGKNLTLYY
-5979 KVVTTTG
+5979 QTTSVSNG
-5986 TFEGKTTNCYTI
+5986 ETNCCYI
-5998 QYCYSEDEA
+5998 QYS
-6007 LDSSKKYD
+6007 YD
-6015 WLSVDA
+6015 NENWLENNR
-6021 VMATGAGANNINIY
+6021 VMLKEKEGSNNTNVY
-6035 IDSNNDNDNDKDN
+6035 IDNH
-6048 NLITENDN
+6048 LITEKDKDGK
-6056 YNSQKLVEINAKTIE
+6056 YYSSSAVATIDTKTIN
-6071 FSIAYDDS
+6071 FSIAYDDN
-6079 LLEYNESLSIEQ
+6079 LLAYNDSLSIEQ
-6091 NNQNASDLE
+6091 NNQNGSDLE
-6100 KVVANRDGCSMSLL
+6100 IVKTNRTGCSMSLL
-6114 IGNSTTEAKKGTT
+6114 VDGNGATEINEGTK

-6133 KDLSE
+6133 TDLTE
-6138 SISIKLDYYTT
+6138 SIKIKLNYHTAGIPIT
-6149 EINIKETYYETQ
+6149 NTYYETQ
-6161 KVQKTDEQGNLIY
+6161 NVQKTDEQGNLIY
-6174 IDSEGQETTE
+6174 IDNEGKETTE
-6184 QFGENGVEN
+6184 KFDENGDEN
-6193 EPLMI
+6193 EPKMV
-6198 DKEVEKERTIRKYQY
+6198 DKQVEVSETIRIYQY
-6213 KLDNDNQFT
+6213 NFDDSSLT
-6222 KGDENGS
+6222 KDNGS
-6229 YYVIGLS
+6229 YLISLNGS
-6236 GDSSVEFKISLTKT
+6236 ENKNVEFKIELTKT